1 MPQERH
7 RQRIGPA
14 GAEPGSDL
22 FDDPGSGTGSAT
34 VTHGPFAEVLPVAE
48 MTISQV
54 RNRFQDRLDIHPE
67 ALAML
72 DGNPADETTTVQA
85 GQTLMFIRPSGEKGR
100 TCP

>member
-1 MPQERH
+1 
-7 RQRIGPA
+7 
-14 GAEPGSDL
+14 
-22 FDDPGSGTGSAT
+22 
-34 VTHGPFAEVLPVAE
+34 

-72 DGNPADETTTVQA
+72 DGNPADEATTVQA

-100 TCP
+100 PCP

>member
-1 MPQERH
+1 MQQERH
-7 RQRIGPA
+7 RQRIGPVGA
-14 GAEPGSDL
+14 GSGSGL
-22 FDDPGSGTGSAT
+22 FDDPGAGSGTAT

-72 DGNPADETTTVQA
+72 DGNPADEDTRVQA
-85 GQTLMFIRPSGEKGR
+85 GQTLMFVRPSGEKGR
-100 TCP
+100 PCP